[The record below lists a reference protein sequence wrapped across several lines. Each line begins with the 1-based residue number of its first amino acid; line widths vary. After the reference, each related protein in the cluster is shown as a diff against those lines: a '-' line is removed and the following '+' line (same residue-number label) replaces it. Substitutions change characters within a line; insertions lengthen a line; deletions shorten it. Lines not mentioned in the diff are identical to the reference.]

1 MQKIILFILVLF
13 AIWGGCLPLV
23 ELVLS
28 MIASYI
34 FCNIS
39 PDTTYSW
46 YEGIWHG
53 LFFLPNWMW
62 SGFGDRLYKAEYYT
76 DAYNILWWIF
86 SILTTSFI
94 VWLYNIIGTI
104 LIFISSIINAFSS
117 K

>member
-53 LFFLPNWMW
+53 LFFYLIGCGVVLEIDFIKQNITQMPITFCG
-62 SGFGDRLYKAEYYT
+62 GFSQY
-76 DAYNILWWIF
+76 
-86 SILTTSFI
+86 
-94 VWLYNIIGTI
+94 
-104 LIFISSIINAFSS
+104 
-117 K
+117 